1 MRLRCLSTRAVK
13 IPKLFRGTRHLLS
26 KEEIVMMR
34 RLFAHMA
41 FACLALLIAATAA
54 FAQGNDTRYSLTCN
68 DQDNYGNSRARHCE
82 VKEQTVTAGALDVD
96 GAQNGGIAVKGWDR
110 NETL

>member
-1 MRLRCLSTRAVK
+1 
-13 IPKLFRGTRHLLS
+13 
-26 KEEIVMMR
+26 MR

-41 FACLALLIAATAA
+41 LACIAVLIAASAA
-54 FAQGNDTRYSLTCN
+54 FAQGQDTRYSLNCN

-82 VKEQTVTAGALDVD
+82 VKEQTLTAGALDVD

-110 NETL
+110 NETLVRYKIQTQAPAQAEADSLASQVRVNTSGG